1 MLFDAIEYADM
12 TYLMSSYNYVYDTDI
27 HCKRQV
33 KIFGFA
39 LRKAR
44 VMLKTKMLMNLASSL
59 VQLCMLI

>member
-39 LRKAR
+39 
-44 VMLKTKMLMNLASSL
+44 
-59 VQLCMLI
+59 